1 MFSFDVSA
9 IDIVLAMAV
18 VVLFVLYVAKK
29 PESARDVSTTPEKV
43 KTLQE
48 NQKTTARTLKSG
60 KNVRAK
66 SQTDFR
72 NCAHSFGYLRSLPRN
87 TPVPDE
93 CLGCPTVV
101 QCVFQNK

>member
-29 PESARDVSTTPEKV
+29 QESERDLSTTVEKV
-43 KTLQE
+43 ETLQE
-48 NQKTTARTLKSG
+48 NQKTASRTSKSR

-66 SQTDFR
+66 SQADFR
-72 NCAHSFGYLRSLPRN
+72 NCVHSFGYLRSLPRN
-87 TPVPDE
+87 TPIPDE

>member
-9 IDIVLAMAV
+9 IDIVLAVAV

-29 PESARDVSTTPEKV
+29 PESTRAVSTTV
-43 KTLQE
+43 KRVDTLQE
-48 NQKTTARTLKSG
+48 NQKAASGTPKSR

-72 NCAHSFGYLRSLPRN
+72 SCAHSFGYLRSLPRN

-101 QCVFQNK
+101 QCVFQDK

>member
-29 PESARDVSTTPEKV
+29 QESARGLSTTAEKV
-43 KTLQE
+43 ETLQE
-48 NQKTTARTLKSG
+48 NQKAVSRTSKSR
-60 KNVRAK
+60 KNVRGK

-87 TPVPDE
+87 TPIPDE

>member
-18 VVLFVLYVAKK
+18 AVLFVLYVAKK
-29 PESARDVSTTPEKV
+29 PESARDLSTTVEKV
-43 KTLQE
+43 ETLQE
-48 NQKTTARTLKSG
+48 NQKTASRTLKSR

-72 NCAHSFGYLRSLPRN
+72 NCAHSFGYLRSIPRN

-93 CLGCPTVV
+93 CLGCPSVV
-101 QCVFQNK
+101 QCVFQSK